1 MHEAIISVDGAGAY
15 ADATAGTGARIE
27 LWCTEQ
33 CDLLSVVGPTEPV
46 VSRVESAIGISDSI
60 ERESEAVIVTKD
72 CLVEHGTDAIDPY
85 FDRHDCLLLP
95 PLRYEAGTKQCRVL
109 ALDPSALTACY
120 RDLTT
125 DDVPM
130 TVESKRA
137 VEFVSPS
144 PSPTLDGTI
153 PELTERQRDTLR
165 RAYQAGY
172 YRIPRETTT
181 QAIADHIGVDRRTAE
196 EHLRR
201 AENKLIDALIQY
213 V

>member
-1 MHEAIISVDGAGAY
+1 MHEAIISVDGVGVY
-15 ADATAGTGARIE
+15 ADATAGTQTRIE

-33 CDLLSVVGPTEPV
+33 CDLLSVVGPTKPV
-46 VSRVESAIGISDSI
+46 VRRVESAVGVSDSI
-60 ERESEAVIVTKD
+60 EREQEAIIVTED
-72 CLVEHGTDAIDPY
+72 CLVDHGTDAIDPY
-85 FDRHDCLLLP
+85 FERHDCLLLP

-120 RDLTT
+120 RDLTA
-125 DDVPM
+125 DDVPV

-144 PSPTLDGTI
+144 PSPALEGTV
-153 PELTERQRDTLR
+153 PDLTDRQRDALR
-165 RAYQAGY
+165 AAYDGGY
-172 YRIPRETTT
+172 YQIPRETTT
-181 QAIADHIGVDRRTAE
+181 QAIADQLGVERRTAE

-201 AENKLIDALIQY
+201 AENKLIDAIIQY